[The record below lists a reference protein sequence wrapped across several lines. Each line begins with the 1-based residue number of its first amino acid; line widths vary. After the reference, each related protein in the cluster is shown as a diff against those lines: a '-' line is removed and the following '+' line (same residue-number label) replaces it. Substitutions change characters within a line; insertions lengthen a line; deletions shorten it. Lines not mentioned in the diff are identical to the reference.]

1 MKTEKEKMMAGERY
15 HSEDADLKKVRRKAK
30 NLLHRLNITE
40 YRITKNARLILSEL
54 IPNVGKNFYVE
65 PPFFCDYGFNISC
78 GENVYFNVNCVV
90 LDANKVTI
98 GSNVLF
104 GPGAQ
109 LYTASHPLDF
119 ETRRTNQLSK
129 PITIG
134 DDCWIGGNA
143 IICPGVTIEKGC
155 VIGAGSVV
163 TKNIP
168 EYSLAVGNPA
178 RVIRKLNESDK
189 DSFGNQL
196 KNEY

>member
-1 MKTEKEKMMAGERY
+1 MLTEKEKMLLGQLY
-15 HSEDADLKKVRRKAK
+15 DSNDDALRKERRKAK

-40 YRITKNARLILSEL
+40 YRVTKNARLILEEL
-54 IPNVGKNFYVE
+54 LPNTGNNLYIE
-65 PPFFCDYGFNISC
+65 PPFFCDYGYNIHC

-90 LDANKVTI
+90 LDVSKVTI

-104 GPGAQ
+104 APGVQ
-109 LYTASHPLDF
+109 LYTASHPLDVA
-119 ETRRTNQLSK
+119 TRRTHELAK

-143 IICPGVTIEKGC
+143 IICPGVIIGNGC

-168 EYSLAVGNPA
+168 DNSLAVGNPA
-178 RVIRKLNESDK
+178 KVIRKL
-189 DSFGNQL
+189 
-196 KNEY
+196 